1 MRDLREKIEKE
12 YGKELRELFNIQSK
26 NDEIESDYESYIDN
40 LVDMIMN
47 NEITIEEIFWKRN
60 WGMKIPLFFI

>member
-1 MRDLREKIEKE
+1 MIIMRDLREKIEKE

-47 NEITIEEIFWKRN
+47 NEITIEEIF
-60 WGMKIPLFFI
+60 